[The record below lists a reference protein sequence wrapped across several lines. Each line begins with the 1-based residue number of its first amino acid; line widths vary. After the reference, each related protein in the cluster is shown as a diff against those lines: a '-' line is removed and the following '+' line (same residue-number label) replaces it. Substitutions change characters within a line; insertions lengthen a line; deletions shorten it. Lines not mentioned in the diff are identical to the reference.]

1 MCCFRLITFMKGLT
15 KFLSE
20 PCDIIM
26 FHFIIIN
33 TSPLSSIQTLGT
45 IPFREK
51 NNFMKSDQGHIPGYP
66 PPTPSNSLVGY
77 LLFVQRL
84 FTKSPPNDPNR
95 VIY

>member
-66 PPTPSNSLVGY
+66 PHALQ
-77 LLFVQRL
+77 LLGWI
-84 FTKSPPNDPNR
+84 PPFR
-95 VIY
+95 AKVIYKVSP